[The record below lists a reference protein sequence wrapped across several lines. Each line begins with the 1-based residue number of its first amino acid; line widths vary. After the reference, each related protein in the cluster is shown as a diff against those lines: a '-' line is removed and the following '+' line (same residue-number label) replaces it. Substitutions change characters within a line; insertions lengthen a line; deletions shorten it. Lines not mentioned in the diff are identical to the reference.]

1 METGLKKTPESLPGG
16 QGRTHEGQPT
26 YLSHD
31 DFILE
36 TAGGDEKKNRT
47 HGVKRQAIKPKVRQS
62 DAAHGQKKNTPVKA
76 GVFEESLLAGVTIL

>member
-1 METGLKKTPESLPGG
+1 V
-16 QGRTHEGQPT
+16 
-26 YLSHD
+26 
-31 DFILE
+31 E

-62 DAAHGQKKNTPVKA
+62 DAAHGQKKNTPLKA